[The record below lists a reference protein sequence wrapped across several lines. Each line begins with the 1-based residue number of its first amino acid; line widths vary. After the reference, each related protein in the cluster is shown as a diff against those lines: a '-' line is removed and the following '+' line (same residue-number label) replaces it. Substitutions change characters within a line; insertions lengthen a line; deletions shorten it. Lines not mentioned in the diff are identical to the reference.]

1 VHSLLSFEKYPECI
15 GSFEHLRKYFKLP
28 AITTAKVEQFVCKLY
43 GAGNSN
49 INDVQ
54 YTVFCLP
61 SEITQN
67 SLPPTKD
74 KLNLRV
80 KRAIYRAAIWGMET
94 TAYIDAPPPVN
105 IMDGLLRIMA
115 A

>member
-1 VHSLLSFEKYPECI
+1 M
-15 GSFEHLRKYFKLP
+15 
-28 AITTAKVEQFVCKLY
+28 AKVEQFACKLY

-54 YTVFCLP
+54 YTVFCSP

-67 SLPPTKD
+67 SCPPTRD

-80 KRAIYRAAIWGMET
+80 KRVIYRAAIWRRVT
-94 TAYIDAPPPVN
+94 TAYIDAPPLVN
-105 IMDGLLRIMA
+105 IMGGLLRIMA